1 VSNDAANCAP
11 CNGGEYCACKKEP
24 RKTTIFTNEL
34 PPWPTLEEI
43 RKAVRDE
50 LRAAGVRT

>member
-1 VSNDAANCAP
+1 MTDAANCGCSCP
-11 CNGGEYCACKKEP
+11 PGERRCEPESP

-43 RKAVRDE
+43 RKVVRDE
-50 LRAAGVRT
+50 LRKAGLTQ